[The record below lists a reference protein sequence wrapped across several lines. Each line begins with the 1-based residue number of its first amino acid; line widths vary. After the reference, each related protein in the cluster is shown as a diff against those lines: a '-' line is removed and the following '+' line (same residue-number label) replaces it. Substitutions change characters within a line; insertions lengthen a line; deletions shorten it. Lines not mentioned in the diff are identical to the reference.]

1 MPTKAAR
8 EENPAVQEIANLL
21 AREFNKVEPK
31 IKGDLKRAYRRE
43 AKQGFDDLMKAS
55 GDPKNV
61 GLISGRSGMSFHG
74 WYAYTAFDTK
84 KADRAW
90 RRKWEKNGRL
100 PDAAYKDA
108 PPPGGLQTWEQIRRW
123 AEFLRVDYHDADQS
137 AERAF
142 DNARDSFIYKN
153 VDKVRNV
160 LEARTELVKAVVQ
173 FGFHRNVFTGSIE
186 VQLLPSAS
194 FEAEIGLKYVIR
206 TTPRVTPYFQYPL
219 NFTTA
224 KIGGVVHARPSEEE
238 LRLLLG
244 GKPRGT
250 PAEELEAQG
259 FCPRSVQEIPYSE
272 ATAWITNRMSPYMTC
287 PDCGQSVSVRNFKW
301 RKHLPSAVKTPQS
314 I

>member
-1 MPTKAAR
+1 MPTKALK

-31 IKGDLKRAYRRE
+31 IKSDLKVAYRRE
-43 AKQGFDDLMKAS
+43 ARQGFDGLMEAAK
-55 GDPKNV
+55 DQKNV
-61 GLISGRSGMSFHG
+61 GLISGRSGMAFHG

-84 KADRAW
+84 KAERSW
-90 RRKWEKNGRL
+90 REKWGKL
-100 PDAAYKDA
+100 TDAAYTDA
-108 PPPGGLQTWEQIRRW
+108 PPPGGLLTWEQIRRW
-123 AEFLRVDYHDADQS
+123 AEFLSVDYRDADQS

-142 DNARDSFIYKN
+142 ENARDSFIHKN

-160 LEARTELVKAVVQ
+160 LEARTELVKAIVQ

-224 KIGGVVHARPSEEE
+224 TIGGIVHARPSEEE

-244 GKPRGT
+244 GKVRGT
-250 PAEELEAQG
+250 PAQELAAQG
-259 FCPRSVQEIPYSE
+259 FCPRSAQTIPYSE
-272 ATAWITNRMSPYMTC
+272 ATAWITNRMSPYMKC
-287 PDCGQSVSVRNFKW
+287 PDCVQTVSVRNYKW
-301 RKHLPSAVKTPQS
+301 RKHFPVQGKTS
-314 I
+314 